1 MRGVLAAI
9 VAIFAFIGPLLGAGP
24 IPQTPADHIA
34 HGGVTVPGWLVRP
47 DGPDGTHHSLSFMT
61 MGAGMHVTTGP
72 AAILWN
78 PDQTA
83 AGQYI
88 VSAWFGPGR
97 LPDDDQEAYGLFI
110 GGADL
115 KTERQQYTCFV
126 ISKDGKFL
134 ITKRSGVHTKNLTD
148 TWAEHRAI
156 RGFDPTGVLTN
167 ELAIRV
173 GRAVVS
179 FVVNGHEVA
188 SHPASAVDTSGIV
201 GIRVNHD
208 VDMHVEGF
216 SLQRAG
222 A

>member
-1 MRGVLAAI
+1 MRVLAAI
-9 VAIFAFIGPLLGAGP
+9 CLFTGSLLSAGP
-24 IPQTPADHIA
+24 IPQTPADNIA
-34 HGGVTVPGWLVRP
+34 HGGVTVPGWLARP
-47 DGPDGTHHSLSFMT
+47 DGPDGTNQGLSFMT

-72 AAILWN
+72 AAIVWK

-97 LPDDDQEAYGLFI
+97 LPDGDQEAYGLFI

-115 KTERQQYTCFV
+115 KTERQKYTCFV
-126 ISKDGKFL
+126 VSKDGKFL
-134 ITKRSGVHTKNLTD
+134 IKKRSGAQTKNLTD
-148 TWAEHRAI
+148 KWATHRAI
-156 RGFDPTGVLTN
+156 RGFDPKGVLTN

-179 FVVNGHEVA
+179 FVVNGQEVA
-188 SHPASAVDTSGIV
+188 SRPASAVDTSGIV

-208 VDMHVEGF
+208 VDIHVEGF